1 MAEFA
6 LPANSKIGVGETYK
20 AAPGTKNIK
29 TFKVYRWTPDDGQKP
44 RVDTYEVD
52 LDACGPMTL
61 DALIKIKNEIDSSL
75 TFRRSCREGVCGS
88 CAMNIDGTNTLA
100 CTHFIADVKGDIKIY
115 PLPHMPVVKDLVPD
129 LNVPYAQL
137 ASIEPW
143 LKTTTQPPTR
153 ERIQSL
159 DERAKLDGL

>member
-20 AAPGTKNIK
+20 AAAGTKNVK
-29 TFKVYRWTPDDGQKP
+29 TFKVYRWTPDDGKKP
-44 RVDTYEVD
+44 SVDTYEVD
-52 LDACGPMTL
+52 MDSCGPMIL

-100 CTHFIADVKGDIKIY
+100 CTKYIADVKGDIKVY
-115 PLPHMPVVKDLVPD
+115 PLPHMPVVRDLVPD
-129 LNVPYAQL
+129 LKVP
-137 ASIEPW
+137 
-143 LKTTTQPPTR
+143 
-153 ERIQSL
+153 
-159 DERAKLDGL
+159 